1 MLGTLKKPLSRIPT
15 IAELSNIDVADRGV
29 FELNK
34 KEVAKTRRLI
44 YAINHD
50 NICRYRTLLDGSL
63 LLVWRIK

>member
-1 MLGTLKKPLSRIPT
+1 MLGTINKPIARIPS
-15 IAELSNIDVADRGV
+15 IAELSNIEVADRGV
-29 FELNK
+29 FELSK